1 MDDSAGLGLTI
12 VRTFVEGELGGSI
25 DLRPVSGASG
35 TVAEVRV
42 PAEVLVGAWEE
53 AQEPVAG

>member
-1 MDDSAGLGLTI
+1 

-25 DLRPVSGASG
+25 DLRSVPGAPG